1 MNAEE
6 ASPYAAP
13 EEWASIDL
21 VYEAALSELEF
32 QSKQWE
38 EADSRLRLLLG
49 FIGII
54 VAGALAAAGQSPEKL
69 PDPVALLI
77 GMAVVALLVAS
88 GISVVAYR
96 PRGFQ
101 RPPDVISLRRKY
113 LTRPAS
119 ETKLAIVD
127 AMLAAY
133 PENTRIITGKLNAYR
148 WALGWLVASIVLL
161 ALAINSRLLM
171 SKLSG

>member
-6 ASPYAAP
+6 AGTYAGA

-21 VYEAALSELEF
+21 VYEAAVSELEF

-54 VAGALAAAGQSPEKL
+54 MAGALAAAGQSPEKL
-69 PDPVALLI
+69 PDLVALLI
-77 GMAVVALLVAS
+77 AMAVVALLAAS
-88 GISVVAYR
+88 GLSVVAYR
-96 PRGFQ
+96 PRGFH
-101 RPPDVISLRRKY
+101 RPPDVIALRLEY
-113 LTRPAS
+113 LTRPPS

-133 PENTRIITGKLNAYR
+133 PENTRIITEKLKAYR
-148 WALGWLVASIVLL
+148 WALWWLVASITLL
-161 ALAINSRLLM
+161 ASAIISKLLM
-171 SKLSG
+171 SKLLA